1 MNRKRLIIIAVSI
14 IAVIVVVAAI
24 IFAVKGSNSKEEYT
38 DTVVTEV
45 VTDENGETVTD
56 ENGDAVTVVVTE
68 KVTDK
73 DGETV
78 TDNNGNAVTEKVTT
92 KTTTTAANNNDSG
105 NNSNSSNNSG
115 NNNNN
120 DSDNDDDD
128 DDDDEKPKS
137 RKVTVDVVLPYY
149 NKQETEIT
157 VSYRVVGD
165 KDYKKLDPVKVKL
178 DKTGK
183 KESFDLGK
191 LKGDVEVVVSF
202 SGITISENSI
212 VISAKDDSGEIKPVT
227 GIEIIEGQD
236 D

>member
-24 IFAVKGSNSKEEYT
+24 ILAVKGSNSKEEYT

-120 DSDNDDDD
+120 DSDNDDEE
-128 DDDDEKPKS
+128 EKPKS